1 MTIFN
6 KDNIDEAIK
15 GLKAIAIGP
24 GLGNKEDH
32 KKIIQYLIETVDV
45 PLIIDADGLN
55 SLSKIDLSILN
66 NSKAKIVLTPH
77 IKEFSRLINVSV
89 NDIFLDPVKY
99 VSSFVNQYNVTLL
112 LKGPTTIIADKT
124 QIYFVNSGSPGMATA
139 GSGDVLTGI
148 ITGLLGYQQ
157 DNILFT
163 VCLGAFINGLAG
175 EIAAKKFGEI
185 SMLSSDTISS
195 IPDAIMRIIN

>member
-1 MTIFN
+1 M
-6 KDNIDEAIK
+6 
-15 GLKAIAIGP
+15 
-24 GLGNKEDH
+24 
-32 KKIIQYLIETVDV
+32 
-45 PLIIDADGLN
+45 
-55 SLSKIDLSILN
+55 
-66 NSKAKIVLTPH
+66 
-77 IKEFSRLINVSV
+77 
-89 NDIFLDPVKY
+89 
-99 VSSFVNQYNVTLL
+99 L

-124 QIYFVNSGSPGMATA
+124 QIYFVNSGSPGMASA